1 MKTWVRTFWP
11 EKTTNIEALGWERGP
26 ARKPECWSMLN
37 SRERVEVRLETQE
50 SSWAL

>member
-26 ARKPECWSMLN
+26 ARKPGVLEH
-37 SRERVEVRLETQE
+37 VEQQGEGGAE
-50 SSWAL
+50 AGDSSWAL